1 MRNPIKAVW
10 TRLSLDNALSGL
22 ARYVFA
28 ATIAR
33 IATGASAVTIILLA
47 RTFSVEG
54 KMAGIMAA
62 CLTAPH
68 VLGPVYGRILD
79 EARDP
84 RHIIA
89 AATFVYPGFFKLAMW
104 GLENNHIWLVIS
116 SLLVCGAC
124 SSFMM
129 GGLSTQLVKLVGNDL
144 TTRRRAQSW
153 DTLTYGIGLTIGPL
167 MIAVLTSV
175 VSIQQSASILMNLPI
190 VAGMLILCLPLLSLR
205 EAQDQKPMPNFKQVA
220 NILYQSGRLKRT
232 ICMTAGASFS
242 IAALPVLAVYLGEL
256 WQNSQERGAY
266 LVTLY
271 GVGTLCGALL
281 LMLKPMREEALI
293 LLRNIGIVLLITL
306 ILIALS
312 PSFQIGLV
320 TYWLCGVVNA
330 IFFAATLAAR
340 TEYAPEQGAA
350 QVYLWVAAA
359 KISAGSIGAIV
370 AGYLVDASVHLP
382 LIVASVI
389 LSLIIFLCFG
399 RR

>member
-1 MRNPIKAVW
+1 MSLRKI
-10 TRLSLDNALSGL
+10 LSEL

-47 RTFSVEG
+47 RKYDVDGTMSGVL
-54 KMAGIMAA
+54 AA

-68 VLGPVYGRILD
+68 VLGPIYGRILD

-89 AATFVYPGFFKLAMW
+89 VAAFMYPAFFQLAMW
-104 GLENNHIWLVIS
+104 SLENKVVWLTIS

-129 GGLSTQLVKLVGNDL
+129 GGLSTQLVKLVPNDV

-153 DTLTYGIGLTIGPL
+153 DTLTYGIGLTMGPL
-167 MIAVLTSV
+167 MIAVLASII
-175 VSIQQSASILMNLPI
+175 SIQLSASILMSSPI
-190 VAGMLILCLPLLSLR
+190 LAGVIILCFPSLSHLEIR
-205 EAQDQKPMPNFKQVA
+205 DKQPTPGFKQVA
-220 NILYQSGRLKRT
+220 NTLYQSSHLKRT
-232 ICMTAGASFS
+232 IGMTAGASFS
-242 IAALPVLAVYLGEL
+242 IAALPVLAVYLGEF
-256 WQNSQERGAY
+256 WQHNQERGAY

-281 LMLKPMREEALI
+281 LMLKPMRAEALV
-293 LLRNIGIVLLITL
+293 LLRNIGVVLLITL

-312 PSFQIGLV
+312 SSFQLGLV
-320 TYWLCGVVNA
+320 TYWLCGVVNSV
-330 IFFAATLAAR
+330 FFAATLAAR

-359 KISAGSIGAIV
+359 KVSAGSIGAIV
-370 AGYLVDASVHLP
+370 AGYLVDASIHLP
-382 LIVASVI
+382 LVAS
-389 LSLIIFLCFG
+389 SLTLGVVIFLCFG
-399 RR
+399 RWQARPNL